1 MRRCWLRSKPLV
13 AIVCG
18 LLNPIPPVK
27 AGGPQLVIWNTCK
40 HLDNTDFDWKVLS
53 LWDEAVEEVDFDR
66 QRFVQVRIG
75 TREKRIS
82 QFAQR
87 MPYRLVKGWY
97 GVVRPDHLALNL
109 AMVRE
114 LKRMQPDVVIVH
126 ESYSLCFMAAR
137 ALPRAKIV
145 FYHHICRLHLDLDK
159 KRWNRLLKAANA
171 GVIAIN
177 SRAIPYAV
185 DAFGSKPE
193 KEWVIIN
200 GVDDQLI
207 NSQGQEK
214 TYSNGKERDFTFINV
229 GRIHPIKGLDLL
241 IDAMAQVLRAHPT
254 GTRLLIV
261 GAAGVDEGGEQKY
274 ENQLKKRASEISS
287 EAIQFAGFIPN
298 DKLVDYYK
306 IADCGVLPTRLM
318 EGNSLFLMECQAMG
332 VPVIAT
338 GIGGVADVV
347 RDGID
352 GILLP
357 EAATAQELAEAMLE
371 MIEKRNEWE
380 SRRNEIMTHARQK
393 FNYERVAIQI
403 KNLVMEV
410 LDNGK

>member
-1 MRRCWLRSKPLV
+1 MRSKPLV

-40 HLDNTDFDWKVLS
+40 HLDNKDFDWKVLS
-53 LWDEAVEEVDFDR
+53 MWDEEVEEVDFDR
-66 QRFVQVRIG
+66 QRFVQVRVG

-137 ALPRAKIV
+137 ALPKAKIV
-145 FYHHICRLHLDLDK
+145 FYHHSCKLHIDLDK
-159 KRWNRLLKAANA
+159 KRWQRL
-171 GVIAIN
+171 IN
-177 SRAIPYAV
+177 SARAGLITINNKAV
-185 DAFGSKPE
+185 ALAE
-193 KEWVIIN
+193 KKFVQVPNRHWVIIN
-200 GVDDQLI
+200 GVDDTILSAEPLTNDYNREADNKFQFLYI
-207 NSQGQEK
+207 
-214 TYSNGKERDFTFINV
+214 
-229 GRIHPIKGLDLL
+229 GRIHRDKGLTEL
-241 IDAMAQVLRAHPT
+241 IDAFEIVLRESTLKA
-254 GTRLLIV
+254 RLRIV
-261 GAAGVDEGGEQKY
+261 GSADTDEDGESSFGQQIRDRISMLPEELVQVD
-274 ENQLKKRASEISS
+274 
-287 EAIQFAGFIPN
+287 GFIQN
-298 DKLVDYYK
+298 NELIHIYK
-306 IADCGVLPTRLM
+306 TADCGVLPTRLM

-338 GIGGVADVV
+338 GIGGVPDVV

-357 EAATAQELAEAMLE
+357 EAATAQELADAMLE

-393 FNYERVAIQI
+393 FNYGRVALQI